1 MYISVILQDKNENYT
16 ISIMTAKFNI
26 NKLEFE
32 FFFNTEM
39 KLKNYSIGTGGRI
52 VKFKDNKL
60 LLTIGHFSVSD
71 KVQDLNHLAG
81 KIISI
86 NKFDKK
92 YELISLGH
100 RNQQGLLLLSR

>member
-1 MYISVILQDKNENYT
+1 MYISVILQDRNENYT
-16 ISIMTAKFNI
+16 ISIMSAKFNL

-71 KVQDLNHLAG
+71 KVQET
-81 KIISI
+81 I
-86 NKFDKK
+86 
-92 YELISLGH
+92 
-100 RNQQGLLLLSR
+100 